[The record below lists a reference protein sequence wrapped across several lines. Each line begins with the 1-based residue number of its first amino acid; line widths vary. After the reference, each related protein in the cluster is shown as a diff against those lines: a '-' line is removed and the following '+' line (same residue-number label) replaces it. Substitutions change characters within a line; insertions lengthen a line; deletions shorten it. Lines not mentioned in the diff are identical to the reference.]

1 MGLLGEFT
9 NRSGS
14 LEILHNSFHQ
24 VPLWLW
30 SIRGYIEDYDWLIF
44 FFQILDSLFK
54 LFKRTLL
61 MRSFMKKNRNING
74 VYPEPE
80 RTGILQKKYIRPL
93 VLSIFSLGV
102 ITAFIY
108 YLYANSDKYLNLLR
122 LSPWSIILLLLLAFT
137 SPFLN
142 GAINTYMFRS
152 LGAGLSHQEGF
163 LLAAVST
170 LANQL
175 PVSGGVVTKG
185 FYLKRK
191 YDISYAKYLSSMFAL
206 FFCTIAVYGFLGLI
220 ILIQWVI
227 FMNFIAPSPLWIGF
241 GGMASTL
248 LIFWFPLN
256 RIRIPK
262 SLENWVQQALEGW
275 SLISENSLLLLKLLG
290 IQTTMMILLAI
301 RYWLAFH
308 MLSQN
313 VTISQVLLFSSATI
327 LTNLVSFA
335 PGGLGVREAVVGGIA
350 LALGFDPGTSVVA
363 VGLDRVISTIMIM
376 CMGWISG
383 VILGRQISKVT
394 SKPNEQDA

>member
-1 MGLLGEFT
+1 MNNVSAET
-9 NRSGS
+9 DSK
-14 LEILHNSFHQ
+14 Q
-24 VPLWLW
+24 VP
-30 SIRGYIEDYDWLIF
+30 R
-44 FFQILDSLFK
+44 
-54 LFKRTLL
+54 
-61 MRSFMKKNRNING
+61 
-74 VYPEPE
+74 
-80 RTGILQKKYIRPL
+80 KKYIR
-93 VLSIFSLGV
+93 SIFLSLFTVGV

-122 LSPWSIILLLLLAFT
+122 LSPVFVILLLLLAFT

-152 LGAGLSHQEGF
+152 LGANLSQREGF

-185 FYLKRK
+185 VYLKHK

-206 FFCTIAVYGFLGLI
+206 FFCTIAVYGLLGLT
-220 ILIQWVI
+220 ILLEWAL
-227 FMNFIAPSPLWIGF
+227 FKNFTAPALLWIGF
-241 GGMASTL
+241 GGMASA
-248 LIFWFPLN
+248 LIVFWLPLE
-256 RIRIPK
+256 RLPIPDFLRK
-262 SLENWVQQALEGW
+262 WVQQALEGW
-275 SLISENSLLLLKLLG
+275 SLISKNPLLILKLLG
-290 IQTTMMILLAI
+290 IQTTMMTLLAI

-335 PGGLGVREAVVGGIA
+335 PGGLGVREAIVGGIA
-350 LALGFDPGTSVVA
+350 LSLGFDPGISVVA
-363 VGLDRVISTIMIM
+363 VGLDRLVSTVMILAV
-376 CMGWISG
+376 GWAST
-383 VILGRQISKVT
+383 VILGREFSRGP